1 MEIGLRRTARQER
14 HDFPGYSPSDLPPR
28 TASGLGS
35 KTDNPTYRPLGG
47 GERLAVSDL
56 VRMECQV
63 GPLKRN
69 DALLLSK
76 FAVFFAS
83 PDVQV
88 LSISAAVCDR
98 AAMIRAHHG
107 VKPLD
112 ALHLATAVE
121 NGCSLFLTNDN
132 RLGKFPNI
140 PLEVLT

>member
-1 MEIGLRRTARQER
+1 MVFLDTSPVIYLIEQPPLWGPKSTARIKA
-14 HDFPGYSPSDLPPR
+14 L
-28 TASGLGS
+28 LV
-35 KTDNPTYRPLGG
+35 G

-69 DALLLSK
+69 DTLLMAK

-88 LSISAAVCDR
+88 LSISGAVCDR
-98 AAMIRAHHG
+98 AAIIRAQYG
-107 VKPLD
+107 FKPLD

-121 NGCSLFLTNDN
+121 NGCSLFLNNDS
-132 RLGKFPNI
+132 RLSKFPDI
-140 PLEVLT
+140 PSHVLT